1 MGTISVTSIYVVS
14 TYYAKLYF
22 WCSKGLYF
30 FQKLC
35 SCSLKFETDL
45 HGKEN
50 TLIYKMYSD
59 KLGEFWNLSHIDCTT
74 YFQITAAALQK

>member
-1 MGTISVTSIYVVS
+1 M
-14 TYYAKLYF
+14 
-22 WCSKGLYF
+22 
-30 FQKLC
+30 C